1 MSKNFYTTGE
11 VADMCN
17 VSPTT
22 IFRAII
28 NNHIKAATTPGGHF
42 RISRAE
48 LEVFLK
54 KNNLPVHLA
63 DGATKRILIV
73 EDNALE
79 RRALE
84 RILGGLSDVNV
95 KSTGFGYEAGFL
107 TQSFLP
113 TLIVLDIFL
122 NDIDGRQMIKLIRAD
137 EKLKQTKIVV
147 VTGAKDPADIKE
159 IKALKPDAFFQKP
172 VSPDELKEVVNKLTN

>member
-1 MSKNFYTTGE
+1 MNKNFYTTGE

-28 NNHIKAATTPGGHF
+28 NSHIKAATTPGGHF
-42 RISRAE
+42 RISRNE
-48 LEVFLK
+48 LELFLR
-54 KNNLPVHLA
+54 KNNLPLTLISTTV
-63 DGATKRILIV
+63 KRILIV

-79 RRALE
+79 RRAME
-84 RILGGLSDVNV
+84 RLLGNLPGMTM
-95 KSTGFGYEAGFL
+95 KSTAFGYEAGFL

-113 TLIVLDIFL
+113 NIIILDIFL

-137 EKLKQTKIVV
+137 DKLKQTKIVV

-172 VSPDELKEVVNKLTN
+172 TAPDEFREAIAKLLN